1 MKVCTRCNSAYPD
14 NVNNCIRCG
23 NQNLVYYQNNN
34 AATNPAAVRQGP
46 KSFAFGKFFVDY
58 FKSPTKAKNDMINRK
73 DFGSALILNGITL
86 FVYFI
91 LTLCTEG
98 GMIETVTP
106 LVALLLPITLFIIV
120 FGFQYL
126 DILLYSLYSRSR
138 SGKRDMK
145 VGFSSYIYAST
156 NNRLIFFFSSI
167 IIAIFAL
174 ALNGTGISLIA
185 IVLIVD
191 YLSIADAKLK
201 LGIKPTTLLD
211 NFMFALTG
219 TLSILFTA
227 GFSALFIALFA
238 ANDISRAA
246 NNFLGSLF

>member
-1 MKVCTRCNSAYPD
+1 M
-14 NVNNCIRCG
+14 
-23 NQNLVYYQNNN
+23 
-34 AATNPAAVRQGP
+34 
-46 KSFAFGKFFVDY
+46 
-58 FKSPTKAKNDMINRK
+58 
-73 DFGSALILNGITL
+73 
-86 FVYFI
+86 
-91 LTLCTEG
+91 
-98 GMIETVTP
+98 
-106 LVALLLPITLFIIV
+106 
-120 FGFQYL
+120 
-126 DILLYSLYSRSR
+126 
-138 SGKRDMK
+138 
-145 VGFSSYIYAST
+145 
-156 NNRLIFFFSSI
+156 
-167 IIAIFAL
+167 
-174 ALNGTGISLIA
+174 IA